1 MAVVSHPPILCNPEK
16 KCLWALHLESVVA
29 HQCRYN
35 SWSTNLAPEALVNH
49 FTKYTGL
56 QLSHTSAVQRQIST
70 QLFHIF
76 SPLFTKE
83 CDFSYTNRSIV
94 KTAAVY

>member
-1 MAVVSHPPILCNPEK
+1 MAVVSHPPILCNSEK

-29 HQCRYN
+29 NQCRHN
-35 SWSTNLAPEALVNH
+35 SWSTNLAPGASVNH
-49 FTKYTGL
+49 FAKYIGL
-56 QLSHTSAVQRQIST
+56 HFSHLSTVQRQIST
-70 QLFHIF
+70 QLFHTF

-83 CDFSYTNRSIV
+83 CDFSYTNSSIV